1 MQEEFILFGS
11 QHISA
16 LSTVIAVSVATP
28 IVLRT
33 ANNNEVKKICIDGFG
48 YSFNTS

>member
-1 MQEEFILFGS
+1 MQGVHFVGS

-33 ANNNEVKKICIDGFG
+33 ANNIEVKKFVSMI
-48 YSFNTS
+48 